1 MRVLGIPLLLAVV
14 AGLMLGNTVAAHD
27 GHDPHELAP
36 SVIKVANLVP
46 FVKITEETDRYII
59 ESNAIPSHETG
70 QFPNRANPNAIA
82 AQDITKYVT
91 KLPQKS
97 DVPIDVKMPGIA
109 VNGVLFEPGTAE
121 CFGQQ
126 RQRGGGAS
134 SQRQQQKAKKG
145 SGVRPPRG
153 PRDNSGQ
160 GARRLRGKGA
170 SCDWREEAIVK
181 GVGRLGLDRSN
192 AHVQPSGLYHYHG
205 IPLGLV
211 AQLIP
216 DASGLVHIGYAADGH
231 FMFVDPKRKFQSSWR
246 LKSGLR
252 SSGPLGIYDGTYTQD
267 FVYQAGSGELD
278 ECNGMVF
285 QGRYIYILT
294 ESFPFVP
301 RCLKGKPDP
310 SFSRSKG
317 RQ

>member
-1 MRVLGIPLLLAVV
+1 MRVSGVSFLLAVV
-14 AGLMLGNTVAAHD
+14 AGLMFGNTVAAHER
-27 GHDPHELAP
+27 HNPRELAP
-36 SVIKVANLVP
+36 SVIKIANLVP

-59 ESNAIPSHETG
+59 ESNAIPAHETG

-82 AQDITKYVT
+82 AQDVTRYVT
-91 KLPQKS
+91 KFPQRS
-97 DVPIDVKMPGIA
+97 DVPINVKIPGIA

-126 RQRGGGAS
+126 RQRGDGALL
-134 SQRQQQKAKKG
+134 QRQQQKVKKG
-145 SGVRPPRG
+145 SGAKPLRG

-160 GARRLRGKGA
+160 GARRLRGVGA

-205 IPLGLV
+205 IPHGLV

-216 DASGLVHIGYAADGH
+216 NANGLVHIGYAADGH
-231 FMFVDPKRKFQSSWR
+231 FIFVDPKQKFQSSWR
-246 LKSGLR
+246 LKSGTR
-252 SSGPLGIYDGTYTQD
+252 PGGPLGIYDGTYTQD

-278 ECNGMVF
+278 ECNGTFF
-285 QGRYIYILT
+285 QGRYIYMLT
-294 ESFPFVP
+294 EGFPHVP

-310 SFSRSKG
+310 SFSRSKR